1 MVYQENYLRDIFLKE
16 NKNDVT
22 PDFREIFQFEKNV
35 KIKIDFSN
43 ENCRLPNIFVE
54 GEKEEML
61 KSFNI
66 DSNENLIQNLIN
78 QAENTNLSLKRKEKE
93 NQNFVHKFE
102 NQEKK
107 INNYLNEIQNLSKII
122 DEIIENFN
130 THIIINEQHLEK
142 KKKRM

>member
-1 MVYQENYLRDIFLKE
+1 
-16 NKNDVT
+16 
-22 PDFREIFQFEKNV
+22 
-35 KIKIDFSN
+35 
-43 ENCRLPNIFVE
+43 
-54 GEKEEML
+54 ML

-142 KKKRM
+142 KRM